1 MASPL
6 VCICYLMENP
16 MQNRY
21 ATQVK
26 RLLKAVLTSPGA
38 TDTTTREALEVF
50 SAAQSDRIYVP
61 IQEIPASLQAYLE
74 KVARHA
80 YRVTD
85 EDIQSLLQAGYS
97 EEEIF
102 EITVSVALGAGMGR
116 LERGLAALQERR
128 E

>member
-1 MASPL
+1 MQKRKM
-6 VCICYLMENP
+6 I

-21 ATQVK
+21 AIQVK
-26 RLLKAVLTSPGA
+26 KLLNAVLTNPGVI
-38 TDTTTREALEVF
+38 DTTTREAIEIF

-61 IQEIPASLQAYLE
+61 IGEIPASLQAYLE
-74 KVARHA
+74 KLVRHA
-80 YRVTD
+80 YKVTG

-102 EITVSVALGAGMGR
+102 EITVSAALGAGMGR
-116 LERGLAALQERR
+116 LERGLAALQEGR